1 MVRNSMNMATNTS
14 DFEVDELLEDNFIF
28 SDSLI
33 ASTELILNDES
44 SMPTLFLKKIL
55 INL

>member
-1 MVRNSMNMATNTS
+1 MSMATNTS